1 MSISIIA
8 LLLRI
13 VGLGFERPLVKALGQ
28 GRSSIAA
35 TTLYFGIG
43 VGMLLPVMLW
53 QAWQDPLYFAH
64 IQSWILPCVASGL
77 IYALSFHT
85 YVYAMSVGEVS
96 YLTPLYSTAFLFLY
110 VLDIVFGDATF
121 GIIPLSGI
129 LIVML
134 GVVILNLQP
143 GEDWHKSLNP
153 MLMLRQPGA
162 WGMLVYAF
170 GLATGRLVDKSVTD
184 IAPPV
189 AYAFIDNLPAV
200 LIGALILLWRGRFGE
215 IASLHRERTKIAW
228 IGALSGM
235 GAYVML
241 LVALKDLRPSV
252 VEPVTQLSVFIAV
265 WLGGLWFGEQTRTR
279 WLPSA
284 LLVIGAVLLLW
295 KG

>member
-1 MSISIIA
+1 MSIA
-8 LLLRI
+8 LTALVLRI
-13 VGLGFERPLVKALGQ
+13 IGLGLERPLVKALGQ

-43 VGMLLPVMLW
+43 VSLLLPLVLF
-53 QAWQDPLYFAH
+53 QAWQDPNYFADF
-64 IQSWILPCVASGL
+64 QRWILPCMASGL

-85 YVYAMSVGEVS
+85 YVHAMSVGEVS

-110 VLDIVFGDATF
+110 GLDIIFGDATF
-121 GIIPLSGI
+121 GVLPLIGI

-134 GVVILNLQP
+134 GVVVLNLKP
-143 GEDWHKSLNP
+143 GDDWHDCLNP
-153 MLMLRQPGA
+153 MTVLRQPGA

-170 GLATGRLVDKSVTD
+170 GLATGRLIDKSVAD

-200 LIGALILLWRGRFGE
+200 LIGLLILAVRGNVHS
-215 IASLHRERTKIAW
+215 IAALHRERTKIAW
-228 IGALSGM
+228 IGAVSGM

-241 LVALKDLRPSV
+241 LVALQDLRPSV

-284 LLVIGAVLLLW
+284 MLVVGAALLLW